1 MGVQYHVKE
10 GDSPGTGIFVSTVGR
25 AARTGTEER
34 ESMGI
39 RIWHQSFTVL
49 GNLPAYADALD
60 AHFRKI
66 ARPGTEVVLH
76 GMHDQTYR
84 TNCPGT
90 DIRYAYMQYLHGQ
103 QFVMGGLAAEEQGF
117 DAYAIM
123 TLPEPA
129 LRETRSVL
137 DIPVVAY
144 GESAMLTATMLGE
157 RMGVLM
163 FIEEMTPLIDENAR
177 RVGLAARFG
186 GARYIGF
193 GFNDVL
199 AGFDKPSELLDRFN
213 AAARA
218 MIRDGV
224 DVIIPGE
231 APLCVLLARN
241 GINRVDD
248 VPVLDALGA
257 TIKMAEAM
265 VDLRRTLGVSP
276 ARNGYFTAKPARE
289 RINELITLYG
299 MDPLR
304 PESGKR

>member
-1 MGVQYHVKE
+1 
-10 GDSPGTGIFVSTVGR
+10 
-25 AARTGTEER
+25 
-34 ESMGI
+34 MGI

-49 GNLPAYADALD
+49 GKLPAYAEALT
-60 AHFRKI
+60 AHFRKV
-66 ARPGTEVVLH
+66 ARPDTEVVLH
-76 GMHDQTYR
+76 GMHNETYR
-84 TNCPGT
+84 TNYPGT
-90 DIRYAYMQYLHGQ
+90 DIRHAYMQYLHGQ
-103 QFVMGGLAAEEQGF
+103 QFVLGGIAAEEQGF

-129 LRETRSVL
+129 LRETRSLV

-144 GESAMLTATMLGE
+144 GESSMLTATMLGE

-177 RVGLAARFG
+177 RVGLAGRFG
-186 GARYIGF
+186 GARYVGF
-193 GFNDVL
+193 GFNEVL
-199 AGFDKPSELLDRFN
+199 AGFDDPANLLEKFH

-241 GINRVDD
+241 GIKRVDN

-265 VDLRRTLGVSP
+265 VDLKRTCGVSP
-276 ARNGYFTAKPARE
+276 ARSGYYTAKPPRE
-289 RINELITLYG
+289 RINELIALYG
-299 MDPLR
+299 IGHMR
-304 PESGKR
+304 PKAGGH